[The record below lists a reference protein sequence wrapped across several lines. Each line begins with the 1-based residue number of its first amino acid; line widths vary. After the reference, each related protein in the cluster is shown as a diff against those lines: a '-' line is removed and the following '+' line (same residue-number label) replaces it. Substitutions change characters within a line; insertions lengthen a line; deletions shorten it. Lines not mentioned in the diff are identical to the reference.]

1 MADARLQNALNTR
14 INKIMTNFRQW
25 LETSQNVIYVS
36 KNNYG
41 DITFIVN
48 GKRETYHVDALLFQN
63 KQFLSDLRKNPEE
76 ALREVKKRATA

>member
-1 MADARLQNALNTR
+1 MRLIDQNTR
-14 INKIMTNFRQW
+14 IHRIMTNFRQW
-25 LETSQNVIYVS
+25 LETSQKVIYVS

-41 DITFIVN
+41 DITFVVN

-63 KQFLSDLRKNPEE
+63 KQFLRDLRKNPED